1 MVCISLAAFRISY
14 LLVILRNFILILLY
28 VIFLCLW
35 VLSFLYL
42 EVYNFYRVWGAFSH
56 YFFTH
61 MFCLRLSL
69 SFPLRIPGRAHRA
82 IRLSYSLLMVCSLSP
97 LVLLCFCFLLVSSY
111 GYVYNSTDLVFCSVQ
126 PAFNFMHCIFHLR
139 YYTCAWIIMIWVF
152 SSTFRIST
160 WHIHL
165 KFWVLV
171 GFILPSHLLVKSSE
185 FFIPRFC
192 LFVSPSSCLYCRK
205 YASSLFA
212 YFHAQPCLYTMLVPF
227 SKLKN
232 TSKE

>member
-1 MVCISLAAFRISY
+1 MVCISLAAFKISFY

-42 EVYNFYRVWGAFSH
+42 EVYNFCRVWGAFSR
-56 YFFTH
+56 YFFAH
-61 MFCLRLSL
+61 IFCLRLSL
-69 SFPLRIPGRAHRA
+69 SFPLRTPGRAHHA
-82 IRLSYSLLMVCSLSP
+82 ICLSYSLLMVCSLSP
-97 LVLLCFCFLLVSSY
+97 LVLFCFCFLLVSLY
-111 GYVYNSTDLVFCSVQ
+111 GYVYSSTDLVFCSVQ

-139 YYTCAWIIMIWVF
+139 YYTCAWIIIIWVF

-165 KFWVLV
+165 NFWVLV
-171 GFILPSHLLVKSSE
+171 GFILPSHLLVKLSQ
-185 FFIPRFC
+185 FIHSQI
-192 LFVSPSSCLYCRK
+192 LFVLPSSCLYHRK
-205 YASSLFA
+205 YASSLSA
-212 YFHAQPCLYTMLVPF
+212 YFHVQPCLYAMLVPF